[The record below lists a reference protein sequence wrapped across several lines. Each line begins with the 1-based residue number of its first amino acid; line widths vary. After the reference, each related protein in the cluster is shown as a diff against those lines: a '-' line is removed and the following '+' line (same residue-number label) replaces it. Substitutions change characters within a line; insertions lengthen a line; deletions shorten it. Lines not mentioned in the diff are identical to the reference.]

1 MKSITISAPDEQ
13 FDLCVEAICENNGY
27 SPQVNGG
34 DGKVID
40 NPVSKVEFAQS
51 KLLGW
56 LGDHLRSK
64 VNKQLESA
72 IAEQRKMAAEQVSAL
87 ADVVTITVG

>member
-13 FDLCVEAICENNGY
+13 FDLCVEAICENKGY
-27 SPQVNGG
+27 QSQINGG

-40 NPVSKVEFAQS
+40 NPVSKLDFA
-51 KLLGW
+51 KNELLAW

-72 IAEQRKMAAEQVSAL
+72 IADQRKKASEQVSAM
-87 ADVVTITVG
+87 AEVVTITVG